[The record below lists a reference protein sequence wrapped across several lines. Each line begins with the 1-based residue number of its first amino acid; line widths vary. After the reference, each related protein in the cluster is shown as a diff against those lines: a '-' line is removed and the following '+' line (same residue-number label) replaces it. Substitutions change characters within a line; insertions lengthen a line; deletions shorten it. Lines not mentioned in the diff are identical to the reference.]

1 MAASKSKS
9 RSAGNRKPTPVRSSP
24 TQHSAPPR
32 SGTGN
37 GTVVRNGSSAVA
49 VRQSRA
55 AGSRASAE
63 KVSGA
68 VATAVTLV
76 PVWLQITAFVL
87 AILGLIDSA
96 YLTYTHFTESHI
108 LGCSA
113 NGFIDCE
120 KVTTSPQSY
129 VFGIPVA
136 VLGLAFYLFAVP
148 IMSPWAWRAARR
160 EIHIARL
167 ASILVGMCFVLY
179 LIYAELYEINNI
191 CLYCTG
197 VHIITFLLFVLT
209 VTTVALWGVVPRRR
223 EEDFDDVS

>member
-9 RSAGNRKPTPVRSSP
+9 SRNRKPPVVRSSP
-24 TQHSAPPR
+24 THHQPVTVR
-32 SGTGN
+32 S
-37 GTVVRNGSSAVA
+37 NGSSAVA

-55 AGSRASAE
+55 ADARARDDRAA
-63 KVSGA
+63 KVSGGA
-68 VATAVTLV
+68 APTAIALV
-76 PVWLQITAFVL
+76 PLWLQLAAFVL

-108 LGCSA
+108 LGCSS

-160 EIHIARL
+160 EIHMARF
-167 ASILVGMCFVLY
+167 AAILVGMCFVLY

-209 VTTVALWGVVPRRR
+209 IATVALWGVVPRRR
-223 EEDFDDVS
+223 EEADELG